1 MQSIISFLQHYIATY
16 QAYFASPIIWQTLAV
31 YLVWMTLVITYMV
44 KVSKSFKYFL
54 PILFASITAS
64 SCVYTYTFWSLW

>member
-1 MQSIISFLQHYIATY
+1 MQFIINFFQHYAATY
-16 QAYFASPIIWQTLAV
+16 DAYLHSAIIYQTLAV
-31 YLVWMTLVITYMV
+31 YAVWMTLVITYMV